1 MREPL
6 NLTRISGIM
15 LRHLAVYRHNL
26 ARLNEL
32 IFWPFFELLLWG
44 FFGTYVGRLSGVGS
58 VVATLLGALL
68 LWTVFARVQ
77 QSISISF
84 LMELWSRNIM
94 NMFIAPISVAE
105 YLTALMVVGLLKVAF
120 VAGLMT
126 GLTWLLYHVNLLAV
140 GPALVPLAIA
150 LILFAWAIGTFITG
164 IVLRFGQGAE
174 SIAWMFAFFL
184 QPFGAVF
191 FPLSVYPRWLQAILW
206 WLPLPHIF
214 EALRAV
220 FAGHNLPW
228 RHVAWAFGLDTVF
241 LLAAFTFFG
250 FMFEKARDR
259 GFLLKLQ
266 E

>member
-1 MREPL
+1 M
-6 NLTRISGIM
+6 NLTRVSGII
-15 LRHLAVYRHNL
+15 LRHLAVYRSNL
-26 ARLNEL
+26 ARLNEIL
-32 IFWPFFELLLWG
+32 LWPIFELLLWG
-44 FFGTYVGRLSGVGS
+44 FFGTYIGRLSALGNVVLVILGS
-58 VVATLLGALL
+58 LL

-94 NMFIAPISVAE
+94 NMFIAPISITE

-120 VAGLMT
+120 VSGLMI
-126 GLTWLLYHVNLLAV
+126 LLAWLFYHINLFV
-140 GPALVPLAIA
+140 AGFALVPLAVA
-150 LILFAWAIGTFITG
+150 LILFAWAVGTFITG

-191 FPLSVYPRWLQAILW
+191 FPLSVYPWWLQRVLW
-206 WLPLPHIF
+206 WIPLPHIF
-214 EALRAV
+214 ESLRSV
-220 FAGHNLPW
+220 FAGEGIALN
-228 RHVAWAFGLDTVF
+228 HVLWAFGLNAVYLT
-241 LLAAFTFFG
+241 AAFIFFG
-250 FMFEKARDR
+250 YMFEKAREK

>member
-1 MREPL
+1 MS
-6 NLTRISGIM
+6 LTRISGII
-15 LRHLAVYRHNL
+15 LRHLAVYRSNL
-26 ARLNEL
+26 ARLNEI

-44 FFGTYVGRLSGVGS
+44 FFGTYVGRLSALGYIL
-58 VVATLLGALL
+58 ALLLGSLV
-68 LWTVFARVQ
+68 LWTVFSRVQ

-94 NMFIAPISVAE
+94 NMFVAPISVAE
-105 YLTALMVVGLLKVAF
+105 YLVALAAVGLLKVLF
-120 VAGLMT
+120 VSGLM
-126 GLTWLLYHVNLLAV
+126 LALAWLLYQVNLLAL

-150 LILFAWAIGTFITG
+150 LILFAWAIGTFIIG

-191 FPLSVYPRWLQAILW
+191 FPLSVYPPWLQTILW
-206 WLPLPHIF
+206 WIPLPHIF

-220 FAGHNLPW
+220 FAGQGLPVG
-228 RHVAWAFGLDTVF
+228 HVAWAFGLNA
-241 LLAAFTFFG
+241 LYLAAAFVFFG
-250 FMFEKARDR
+250 VMFEKARER